1 MRIAIMGSGGIG
13 GYIGAKLAQA
23 SEDVTFI
30 ARGSHLAAMQ
40 AQGLCVESP
49 HGGFH
54 LPQVNATNTPSEV
67 GFVDVVIFAVKLYDT
82 ETAAAALIPL
92 VGPKTRVVTQ
102 QNGIDSVDMLAKCL
116 PRPNGKS

>member
-23 SEDVTFI
+23 SEDLTFL

-49 HGGFH
+49 LGEIK
-54 LPQVNATNTPSEV
+54 LPVSATSTTSYGPNSSLCPHFQVQPV
-67 GFVDVVIFAVKLYDT
+67 
-82 ETAAAALIPL
+82 
-92 VGPKTRVVTQ
+92 
-102 QNGIDSVDMLAKCL
+102 
-116 PRPNGKS
+116 